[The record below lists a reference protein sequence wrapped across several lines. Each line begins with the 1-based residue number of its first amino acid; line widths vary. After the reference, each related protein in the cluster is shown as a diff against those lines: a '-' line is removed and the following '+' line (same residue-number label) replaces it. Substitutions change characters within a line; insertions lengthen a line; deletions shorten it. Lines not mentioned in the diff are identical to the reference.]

1 MSQSPN
7 AASAASSANSNTAS
21 VRARAD
27 RIVVVGA
34 GPVGLTTAWL
44 LHQAG
49 LPVTV
54 LEKNP
59 TVQEDYRASTFH
71 APTLDLLE
79 ESGITA
85 ALERMGLKCPVFQ
98 YRGWTE
104 GKVAEFDHGL
114 LGGLTRHPW
123 RLQCEQYKL
132 SAHLDAALRAQ
143 SADSVCSSHSVIGL
157 QQDEDGVTLQVQ
169 TPQGEHSL
177 RADWVIA
184 ADGGRST
191 VRKLL
196 QIPFEGKTYP
206 DRILVMGTPFEFP
219 KLFNDLSL
227 VNYVSD
233 PGNYA
238 HILRI
243 PDLWRISLPLT
254 DATPDSVALSDDYIL
269 GRLQALMPQIGTPEI
284 PVRGVYTAH
293 QRVAARYRQ
302 GRVFLAGDAA
312 HLNNPKGGMG
322 LNGGLHDAIS
332 LARRLANVWHGRR
345 DDSELDGYELQRR
358 PEAMN
363 AILRQTEENVKNLQ
377 SDASQRDELFAR
389 YRKMAADPEAALRH
403 LMQTSMLASLKRCGM
418 LQ

>member
-1 MSQSPN
+1 MLFRS
-7 AASAASSANSNTAS
+7 
-21 VRARAD
+21 
-27 RIVVVGA
+27 
-34 GPVGLTTAWL
+34 
-44 LHQAG
+44 
-49 LPVTV
+49 
-54 LEKNP
+54 
-59 TVQEDYRASTFH
+59 
-71 APTLDLLE
+71 
-79 ESGITA
+79 
-85 ALERMGLKCPVFQ
+85 
-98 YRGWTE
+98 
-104 GKVAEFDHGL
+104 
-114 LGGLTRHPW
+114 
-123 RLQCEQYKL
+123 
-132 SAHLDAALRAQ
+132 
-143 SADSVCSSHSVIGL
+143 SVCSSHSVTGL

-196 QIPFEGKTYP
+196 DIPFEGKTYP

-219 KLFNDLSL
+219 SLFSDLSL

-269 GRLQALMPQIGTPEI
+269 GRLRALMPQIGTPEI

-322 LNGGLHDAIS
+322 LKI
-332 LARRLANVWHGRR
+332 GR
-345 DDSELDGYELQRR
+345 
-358 PEAMN
+358 AH
-363 AILRQTEENVKNLQ
+363 V
-377 SDASQRDELFAR
+377 
-389 YRKMAADPEAALRH
+389 
-403 LMQTSMLASLKRCGM
+403 
-418 LQ
+418 